1 MRVRRSLA
9 VLLFAVAFAPS
20 IARADVSDGDKAT
33 ARQLTIDGYEA
44 LKKND
49 YAGAADRFKR
59 ADSLYHAPTITLGMA
74 RAQVGLGKLVTAQ
87 ELYSRMVHEPLPPNA
102 SAGVTKAV
110 EDAKRELEA
119 LSPRVPSVVINVK
132 GTDASR
138 VTLDGVDVPS
148 AALGVKRPVDPGKH
162 SIKATAAGFAPGE
175 AIVSLLEGKS
185 ESVTIELKPGLDT
198 SAPPVVAALPV
209 GVPPPLKPTEPTPVL
224 GNAAPVS
231 PAPDHVEAKRSTQET
246 LGFVAL
252 GVGAAGLI
260 VGGITGGLA
269 LGKHGD
275 IIKSCPEGH
284 CPLDQ
289 KASLQ
294 PEIDSYNS
302 MCTISTIGF
311 IAGGALAATGI
322 VLMLTAPRAKA
333 TQATVS
339 PVVGLGFLGAK
350 GSF

>member
-1 MRVRRSLA
+1 MRFRVSLI
-9 VLLFAVAFAPS
+9 VLLFATAGTPTF
-20 IARADVSDGDKAT
+20 ARADVPDGDKAT

-74 RAQVGLGKLVTAQ
+74 RAQAGLGKLVSAQ
-87 ELYSRMVHEPLPPNA
+87 ELYSRVVHEPLPPNA

-132 GTDASR
+132 GTDAPR
-138 VTLDGVDVPS
+138 VTLDGIDVPS
-148 AALGVKRPVDPGKH
+148 AALGVKRPVDAGKH
-162 SIKATAAGFAPGE
+162 IIKATATGFAPGE
-175 AIVSLLEGKS
+175 ATVILLEGKS
-185 ESVTIELKPGLDT
+185 ESITIDLKPGQDT
-198 SAPPVVAALPV
+198 SAVAV
-209 GVPPPLKPTEPTPVL
+209 VPPGTPPPATPPDSTTQPLATPMPAGPT
-224 GNAAPVS
+224 
-231 PAPDHVEAKRSTQET
+231 PDHVDAKGSTRKT
-246 LGFVAL
+246 LGFAAL

-269 LGKHGD
+269 LGKHSA
-275 IIKSCPEGH
+275 ILKSCPEGH
-284 CPLDQ
+284 CPPAQ

-294 PEIDSYNS
+294 PEIDSYAT
-302 MCTISTIGF
+302 MGTVSTIGF
-311 IAGGALAATGI
+311 IAGGALAATGV
-322 VLMLTAPRAKA
+322 VLMLTAPRAKVA
-333 TQATVS
+333 AAAVT
-339 PVVGLGFLGAK
+339 PIVGLGFLGAK